1 MVRETSKIEEIPNA
15 FKQLSE
21 TEREKA
27 LALMEWIKDKRA
39 NG

>member
-1 MVRETSKIEEIPNA
+1 MTEETSKIEEILNA
-15 FKQLSE
+15 FKKLSE
-21 TEREKA
+21 AEREKA